1 MYASSSA
8 SPAQRTMLA
17 TMVALWLILA
27 CWLLVGNGLV
37 LLAGWFGWQWR
48 LGDLIRRT
56 CLALA
61 FSIYY
66 IRLLFTWFSFL
77 KRGMDW
83 SEAFTIGIW
92 ILCIYIFLA
101 LEGGTNPAVWD
112 RTASAGLLLFITG
125 SWLNSYAEYT
135 RKIWKQQPA
144 NRGRLYTLGL
154 FQYVRHPNYF
164 GDLLSFSGLCLIAGR
179 WLTALIPSA
188 MLLGFVFVNIPA
200 LDSHLHKRYGGEF
213 DDYAKHTHKLIPFVY

>member
-1 MYASSSA
+1 
-8 SPAQRTMLA
+8 MLA

-48 LGDLIRRT
+48 LGDLINT
-56 CLALA
+56 CLARRH
-61 FSIYY
+61 SIYY

-83 SEAFTIGIW
+83 AEELSDKHLDFVH
-92 ILCIYIFLA
+92 LFLA
-101 LEGGTNPAVWD
+101 LEGGTNPAVWG
-112 RTASAGLLLFITG
+112 RTASAGLLFITG